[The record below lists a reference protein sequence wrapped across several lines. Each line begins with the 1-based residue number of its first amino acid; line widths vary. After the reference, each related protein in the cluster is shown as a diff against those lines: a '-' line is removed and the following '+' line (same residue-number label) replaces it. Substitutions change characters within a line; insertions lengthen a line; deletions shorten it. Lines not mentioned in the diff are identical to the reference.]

1 MSWRRSTRTSHSRS
15 DEPSMRIVA
24 WNILA
29 GGGKRVAS
37 IAKQLERWQPCVV
50 MLCEFRGTPPSQTLA
65 SHLSRMGLTHQRS
78 TAEAENPAKNAL
90 LVASRWP
97 LRCFHSAGEPEEP
110 CRWLSVRVASPEPFS
125 LGAMHIPN
133 RSTGRKYVYH
143 DAVVSLAARWTR
155 RPAVL
160 LGDTNTGWPEL
171 DEEVR
176 CFGPREE
183 AFLESLQGLGWRD
196 AFRQLHARA
205 RAYTWYSPNG
215 SNGFRLDQAFLSPR
229 ILPRLKRVSYE
240 WGGGLRAGLSDHAA
254 LLVDLSDGQSPGNGK

>member
-1 MSWRRSTRTSHSRS
+1 
-15 DEPSMRIVA
+15 MRIVA

-50 MLCEFRGTPPSQTLA
+50 MLCEFRGTPPSPTLA

-133 RSTGRKYVYH
+133 RSTGRKYVFH
-143 DAVVSLAARWTR
+143 DAVVSLAGRWSR
-155 RPAVL
+155 RPAILV
-160 LGDTNTGWPEL
+160 GDTTPGWPRL
-171 DEEVR
+171 DEEVPF
-176 CFGPREE
+176 FGPRE
-183 AFLESLQGLGWRD
+183 ATFLESVQSLGWGDAVRD
-196 AFRQLHARA
+196 LRGRA

-215 SNGFRLDQAFLSPR
+215 RNGFRLDQAFLSPSL
-229 ILPRLKRVSYE
+229 LPRLEGVSHV
-240 WGGGLRAGLSDHAA
+240 WAGGRAAKLSDHAA
-254 LLVDLSDGQSPGNGK
+254 LLIDVLDAAADRPQLTRSLAAT